1 MEGNTLVFLMILFF
15 EYGRLGNQLFQYM
28 GLKQC
33 FPGHRLILIGCDDLY
48 AVIETE
54 NVTCLKNINKNL
66 QRRLIIRLLVRFM
79 SILSRLRFVGL
90 ISEVRTESS
99 YAVNARRGL
108 LWGIYLLQ
116 PSYFQHNSVT
126 KRFEDT
132 ITIRQQYIHLAKSWL
147 NANSVQADRNNL
159 VFVHIRRGDYL
170 SWPNHTSPAVLSL
183 SWYQRSM
190 ASIKASVSNPL
201 FIVLTDDLYYAKDV
215 FCGQSDVLISENNH
229 LVDFALMSLCHH
241 GILSASSFAWWG
253 AWFSRQSNAENDLGI
268 YLAPNYWTCHRQKQ
282 WSPEGFVT
290 DWITYIE

>member
-1 MEGNTLVFLMILFF
+1 MILFF

-28 GLKQC
+28 GLKQF
-33 FPGHRLILIGCDDLY
+33 FPGQRLIFIGCDDLH
-48 AVIETE
+48 AVIEIE
-54 NVTCLKNINKNL
+54 DVTFIQKKNQK
-66 QRRLIIRLLVRFM
+66 RWLIIRLFVRVM
-79 SILSRLRFVGL
+79 SILIRLRSVGL
-90 ISEVRTESS
+90 ISEVCKESS

-116 PSYFQHNSVT
+116 HSYFQHNSVT
-126 KRFEDT
+126 NRFEDT
-132 ITIRQQYIHLAKSWL
+132 ITIRQQYIQLAKSWL

-159 VFVHIRRGDYL
+159 VFLHIRRGDYL
-170 SWPNHTSPAVLSL
+170 SWPNRTSPAVLSL
-183 SWYQRSM
+183 SWYQRAM

-268 YLAPNYWTCHRQKQ
+268 YLAPNYWTGHRLKQ